1 MNISKETLLKNLKNI
16 FGFDKFRRKQEEII
30 LNLLD
35 GKDCMVI
42 MPTGGGKS
50 MCYQLPAVLSDGCA
64 IVVSPLIALM
74 KNQVDVL
81 RGFYKNDS
89 IAHVLNS
96 SLSKSQSNTVK
107 SDIKSGKTKLVYVAP
122 ESLIKEENIMFFND
136 IHISFYAIDEAHCIS
151 EWGHD
156 FRPEYRK
163 LREIINKIGSAPVIA
178 LTATATKKVR
188 QDIMKNLKINEG
200 KLFIDSFNRSNLFY
214 EIKPKLDVIKQIIQY
229 INERGD
235 TSGIIYCLS
244 RKKVEEVAETLQI
257 NGIKALP
264 YHAGLEAKTRVENQ
278 EAFLMDDC
286 NVIVA
291 TIAFG
296 MGIDKPDI
304 RYVIH
309 HDIPKSLEGYYQET
323 GRAGRDGGKGDLIT
337 FYDYKDIEKLEKF
350 LQGKPVAEQEVG
362 RLLIMETIAFSE
374 TAMCRRKYL
383 LHYFGEE
390 FSSEDCNKMCDNCKN
405 PKENIEGKKYIELLI
420 KTIIDCKERFK
431 PKEMA
436 KIMVG
441 ESNSLIKQHMSQIEF
456 CFGKGKEKNINFWH
470 SIIRQTYVQQLITKE
485 IESYGI
491 LKITEKGKLF
501 LKSPYSIMITED
513 HNYQNNSTSSNIQRG
528 QAADM
533 VLFKI
538 LKSLRK
544 NMAKKIGLPP
554 AILFMEPS
562 LIDMANQYPTTLE
575 ELAQTQGV
583 GHGKA
588 NKYGKEFVDTIKRY
602 VDENNI
608 IRPQDIVVRSVANK
622 SNNKIYIIQSLD
634 KALNID
640 DIAKGKGLTREDLLS
655 EMEEIV
661 EKGTKLN
668 LSHIINE
675 MMDRDELDE
684 IHAFFK
690 STENFSFDEA
700 RLEFAEDE
708 FTDDEIRLLRI
719 DFISQ
724 VAN

>member
-1 MNISKETLLKNLKNI
+1 
-16 FGFDKFRRKQEEII
+16 
-30 LNLLD
+30 
-35 GKDCMVI
+35 MVNQCVI
-42 MPTGGGKS
+42 NYP
-50 MCYQLPAVLSDGCA
+50 VLSDGCA

-96 SLSKSQSNTVK
+96 SLSKSQSNIVK

-229 INERGD
+229 INEKGD
-235 TSGIIYCLS
+235 ASGIIYCLS

-374 TAMCRRKYL
+374 TAM
-383 LHYFGEE
+383 
-390 FSSEDCNKMCDNCKN
+390 
-405 PKENIEGKKYIELLI
+405 
-420 KTIIDCKERFK
+420 
-431 PKEMA
+431 
-436 KIMVG
+436 
-441 ESNSLIKQHMSQIEF
+441 
-456 CFGKGKEKNINFWH
+456 
-470 SIIRQTYVQQLITKE
+470 
-485 IESYGI
+485 
-491 LKITEKGKLF
+491 
-501 LKSPYSIMITED
+501 
-513 HNYQNNSTSSNIQRG
+513 
-528 QAADM
+528 
-533 VLFKI
+533 
-538 LKSLRK
+538 
-544 NMAKKIGLPP
+544 
-554 AILFMEPS
+554 
-562 LIDMANQYPTTLE
+562 
-575 ELAQTQGV
+575 
-583 GHGKA
+583 
-588 NKYGKEFVDTIKRY
+588 
-602 VDENNI
+602 
-608 IRPQDIVVRSVANK
+608 
-622 SNNKIYIIQSLD
+622 
-634 KALNID
+634 
-640 DIAKGKGLTREDLLS
+640 
-655 EMEEIV
+655 
-661 EKGTKLN
+661 
-668 LSHIINE
+668 
-675 MMDRDELDE
+675 
-684 IHAFFK
+684 
-690 STENFSFDEA
+690 
-700 RLEFAEDE
+700 
-708 FTDDEIRLLRI
+708 
-719 DFISQ
+719 
-724 VAN
+724 